1 MNKDTLTKLDPF
13 KIVPP
18 ILVVAASM
26 MCINESRDQ
35 HRRIDFVDRK
45 TVELAGIATNI
56 FSYAARINDLEQ
68 RISALPSLMG
78 PSVVVEAASDRLD
91 SVGVI
96 PYSYFRAG
104 GYRGICR
111 GTIRLVIGQR
121 SRYGIL
127 TDCGRDFAEFDGQY
141 VYGLGGES

>member
-1 MNKDTLTKLDPF
+1 MTKETLSKLDPF

-18 ILVVAASM
+18 ILVLVASM

-35 HRRIDFVDRK
+35 HRRIEFVERK
-45 TVELAGIATNI
+45 TVELTGIATNI
-56 FSYAARINDLEQ
+56 FAYAARINDLEQ
-68 RISALPSLMG
+68 RISAFPSLMG
-78 PSVVVEAASDRLD
+78 SSVAIDVTSDRLD
-91 SVGVI
+91 SIGVI

-121 SRYGIL
+121 SRYGVL